1 VSPILPLR
9 RLSTLS
15 DARLV
20 ELTRTGNERAFETL
34 VRRYRRQLLVYAGR
48 LLGAEGRAED
58 ALQQALLRAWIAL
71 RDGAEVGEVRAW
83 LYRIVHNSAVSML
96 RRARHDCVE
105 LNEAVDAA
113 APEGGAESRLV
124 VAELFAGL
132 AALPEPQRQAI
143 LLTAGGSSHSEA
155 AVTLGLTD
163 GAVRGLVYRAR
174 AAAVLKGGAIMA
186 SVGALAG
193 AGQAVLPNIDG
204 PSHRRRAVPGQP
216 ARPVRH
222 LTHSDR
228 LASAARA
235 PTGGLS
241 TVGTNPSSQGRGR
254 LEAGLSPRHDAPE
267 SGRAGR
273 RGGAPARSNEGG
285 SGGPGAGG
293 ANRGSSDAGGP
304 SVAGSGSSRGGADGT
319 SNSSHGGGHGGSAD
333 PLATPPPSSTPG

>member
-163 GAVRGLVYRAR
+163 GAVRGLVDRAR
-174 AAAVLKGGAIMA
+174 AALRQAAASLLPLGLLNWVGTLGGRRASMAGDGTEAAGSTGLAAAVLNGGAIIA
-186 SVGALAG
+186 SAGALAG
-193 AGQAVLPNIDG
+193 AGQAVLP
-204 PSHRRRAVPGQP
+204 R
-216 ARPVRH
+216 
-222 LTHSDR
+222 
-228 LASAARA
+228 
-235 PTGGLS
+235 
-241 TVGTNPSSQGRGR
+241 
-254 LEAGLSPRHDAPE
+254 E
-267 SGRAGR
+267 
-273 RGGAPARSNEGG
+273 
-285 SGGPGAGG
+285 
-293 ANRGSSDAGGP
+293 
-304 SVAGSGSSRGGADGT
+304 
-319 SNSSHGGGHGGSAD
+319 
-333 PLATPPPSSTPG
+333 PPPAA